1 MRAGES
7 PVFLAGWA
15 AGEGGREMEGWGWGQ
30 EYYTVNVNVRWDGE
44 GFGWGKIWKRRR
56 EIKVAGEVGGHREV
70 AVDPGGSP
78 QGQF

>member
-1 MRAGES
+1 
-7 PVFLAGWA
+7 
-15 AGEGGREMEGWGWGQ
+15 MEGWGWGQ

-70 AVDPGGSP
+70 AVDPGGGACACRGGWGILWTYAAS
-78 QGQF
+78 

>member
-1 MRAGES
+1 
-7 PVFLAGWA
+7 
-15 AGEGGREMEGWGWGQ
+15 MEGWGWGQ

-70 AVDPGGSP
+70 AVDPGGGGGGGGGPCACRGGWGILWTYAAS
-78 QGQF
+78 